1 MTWQQLEEKVREIA
15 SLRWKCAA
23 HTETIAGVK
32 CDCIL
37 RPSAEECVLIEVTKE
52 RSIERVRADIAKLN
66 TVKYVQMSNHI
77 LCKCY
82 IILDDIPTDS
92 MRAAGQTSNIK
103 VISFDEFQN
112 ESPLYAYRPQLPIRL
127 LDSRYAPSNGQYR
140 SSIVLCYDNWN
151 DYCYRTSFNM
161 CYCDST
167 GSVHDIGSV
176 KIYYYEHDVKRD
188 PINYDRHTM
197 EVMSNHIYQLGSQYC
212 SLGQT
217 LAYYQKLKD
226 LLPNDY
232 WDILTRLNDIAI
244 FDDIQDRFINEHGVI
259 TSLLRFSAAE
269 KALYEAK
276 NIISNQTQNGLDI
289 SFSYHVTVPYST
301 LPVTLNFDYKESVDF
316 PFRINVLIGKNGT
329 GKTQI
334 LSRLANSLSG
344 YTENPESGMFL
355 GKRPPVDRVM
365 SISYSAFDN
374 FRKPPNQNTNGRA
387 VFSYVY
393 CGIQSEFGTLSL
405 DQLKENLRK
414 AYMQVKARQRKNI
427 WLDILSVLMEDEH
440 RHTVHLI
447 ENEKFEEVN
456 LSSGQQILICTIT
469 ELIANIENESI
480 ILFDE
485 PEIHLHPNAIS
496 NVFRM
501 FYKLLEKFNSYAIF
515 TTHSP
520 LVLQEVPSRYV
531 QILDRIE
538 DILTIRKPDIE
549 CFGNTI
555 NNIIRDVFDVSNTES
570 NYKTYLETLTKKK
583 SFQEVLDLFD
593 NRLGFNALVFLKS
606 CYSAEEN

>member
-1 MTWQQLEEKVREIA
+1 MIIR
-15 SLRWKCAA
+15 
-23 HTETIAGVK
+23 
-32 CDCIL
+32 
-37 RPSAEECVLIEVTKE
+37 LIDSRFPPNKGEYL
-52 RSIERVRADIAKLN
+52 S
-66 TVKYVQMSNHI
+66 
-77 LCKCY
+77 C
-82 IILDDIPTDS
+82 IILT
-92 MRAAGQTSNIK
+92 
-103 VISFDEFQN
+103 
-112 ESPLYAYRPQLPIRL
+112 
-127 LDSRYAPSNGQYR
+127 
-140 SSIVLCYDNWN
+140 YDNWN
-151 DYCYRTSFNM
+151 DYCYRTSFGM
-161 CYCDST
+161 YYCDSH
-167 GSVHDIGSV
+167 GSVHEIGSI
-176 KIYYYEHDVKRD
+176 KIYYYENDEKRD
-188 PINYDRHTM
+188 PSNYNKHTM
-197 EVMSNHIYQLGSQYC
+197 ETLSTPIQQLGAKYC
-212 SLGQT
+212 SLGQN

-232 WDILTRLNDIAI
+232 WDILKRLNDIAV
-244 FDDIQDRFINEHGVI
+244 FDKIRDRFINEHGVR

-269 KALYEAK
+269 KALYEAGS
-276 NIISNQTQNGLDI
+276 IISNRQQNSKDI

-301 LPVTLNFDYKESVDF
+301 LPVTLNFDYRESADL

-365 SISYSAFDN
+365 SISYSAFDS
-374 FRKPPNQNTNGRA
+374 FRKPPEEISNGRTL
-387 VFSYVY
+387 FSYVY
-393 CGIQSEFGTLSL
+393 CGIQSEKGTLSL
-405 DQLKENLRK
+405 DQLKENLKK
-414 AYMQVKARQRKNI
+414 AYMQVKLRQRKHI
-427 WLDILSVLMEDEH
+427 WIDILSVLMEEEH
-440 RHTVHLI
+440 RNTVSLI
-447 ENEKFEEVN
+447 ENEKFEDIN

-501 FYKLLEKFNSYAIF
+501 FYKLLDEFNSYAIF

-538 DILTIRKPDIE
+538 DILSVRRPDIE
-549 CFGNTI
+549 CFGNSI

-570 NYKTYLETLTKKK
+570 NFKTHLEALARKR

-593 NRLGFNALVFLKS
+593 NKLGFNALVFLKS
-606 CYSAEEN
+606 CYHVEEN